1 MIFGAFAYLCAKRF
15 NMTLNPKKTVESGRQ
30 TLRTEAEA
38 LLYLAGMLDE
48 SFARAVDA
56 IMQTG
61 GRLVVSGIGK
71 SALVARKMVAT
82 FNSTGTPAVFLHAAD
97 ATHGDMGIIQENDLV
112 LILSKSGN
120 TPEIKLLASL
130 VKNAGFRLMAM
141 TADPESHLARAA
153 DIVLLTPVDREADP
167 LNLAP
172 TTSST
177 LQMALGDALAVAV
190 LEQRGFTRDD
200 FARFHPGGSL
210 GKQLLLQVG
219 QLLDD
224 RDAPSVTPDTPL
236 RDVIVE
242 ITAKR
247 VGGTAV
253 LDNGQVTGII
263 TDGDVRRMLQKHTDI
278 SRIRARDIMS
288 AHPKTTTSGTLAAD
302 ALKKMKQHNINQLIV
317 LDSETGNYLGIVH
330 LHDILK
336 EGIL

>member
-1 MIFGAFAYLCAKRF
+1 
-15 NMTLNPKKTVESGRQ
+15 MTNPEKTVESGRQ
-30 TLRTEAEA
+30 TLRTEANA
-38 LLYLAGMLDE
+38 LLHLAGMLDE

-130 VKNAGFRLMAM
+130 VKNAGFRLVAI
-141 TADPESHLARAA
+141 TADPESHLARSA

-288 AHPKTTTSGTLAAD
+288 AKPKTTTSGTLAAD

-317 LDSETGNYLGIVH
+317 LDSETGKYLGIVH

>member
-1 MIFGAFAYLCAKRF
+1 MDSKS
-15 NMTLNPKKTVESGRQ
+15 NKTVESGRK
-30 TLRTEAEA
+30 TLQAEA
-38 LLYLAGMLDE
+38 QALMQLAGQLDA
-48 SFARAVDA
+48 SFDRAVDA
-56 IMQTG
+56 ILHTG
-61 GRLVVSGIGK
+61 GRVVVSGIGK

-97 ATHGDMGIIQENDLV
+97 ATHGDLGIIQENDLV

-141 TADPESHLARAA
+141 TADDHSHLARLA
-153 DIVLLTPVDREADP
+153 DIVLLTPVAREADP

-210 GKQLLLQVG
+210 GKQLLLRVE
-219 QLLDD
+219 QLIDD
-224 RDAPSVTPDTPL
+224 REAPRVAPDTPL

-253 LDNGQVTGII
+253 LEGDQVTGII

-278 SRIRARDIMS
+278 SGIRARDIMS
-288 AHPKTTTSGTLAAD
+288 SEPKTTTADTLAAD

-317 LDSETGNYLGIVH
+317 LEAGTGRYLGIVH